1 MKVYL
6 LSQVFI
12 VKKIDANIVH
22 VIKKYYKIKID
33 YRDSRSRFY
42 MFLWCPTPCFY
53 SIRASLHSKGT
64 TFGVQRSSICNATE
78 ARMEC
83 KSSPFAMKRITFA
96 LCKIARF
103 RREYC
108 KLLSISNMWLHAQN
122 SRISSQRFRC
132 AFSSQF

>member
-1 MKVYL
+1 MKVCL

-22 VIKKYYKIKID
+22 VVKKYYKIKID

-42 MFLWCPTPCFY
+42 MFLWCTILRFY

-64 TFGVQRSSICNATE
+64 TFGGQRSSICNATE
-78 ARMEC
+78 AKMQC

-96 LCKIARF
+96 LCKIAHF
-103 RREYC
+103 RR
-108 KLLSISNMWLHAQN
+108 
-122 SRISSQRFRC
+122 
-132 AFSSQF
+132 

>member
-22 VIKKYYKIKID
+22 VVKKYYKIKID

-78 ARMEC
+78 AQMEC
-83 KSSPFAMKRITFA
+83 
-96 LCKIARF
+96 
-103 RREYC
+103 
-108 KLLSISNMWLHAQN
+108 
-122 SRISSQRFRC
+122 
-132 AFSSQF
+132 